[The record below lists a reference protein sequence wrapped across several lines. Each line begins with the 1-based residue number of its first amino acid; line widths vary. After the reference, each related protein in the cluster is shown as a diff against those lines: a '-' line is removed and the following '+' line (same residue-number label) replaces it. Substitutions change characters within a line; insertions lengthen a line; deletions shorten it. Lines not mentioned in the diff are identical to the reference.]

1 MQRWQKSYMRKLK
14 SIIERILEMMAMLF
28 AIRVVEERTTFEKVP
43 AKLKAQVAE
52 IIVHDFGLPELV
64 SEEYRDI

>member
-1 MQRWQKSYMRKLK
+1 
-14 SIIERILEMMAMLF
+14 MMAMLF

>member
-28 AIRVVEERTTFEKVP
+28 AIRVVEERTTFERVP
-43 AKLKAQVAE
+43 NKLKAQVAE

>member
-1 MQRWQKSYMRKLK
+1 MKWLRSYTHKIK
-14 SIIERILEMMAMLF
+14 SIFERTILMMAMLF
-28 AIRVVEERTTFEKVP
+28 AIRVVEERTTFERVP
-43 AKLKAQVAE
+43 NKLKAQVAE